1 MEINITGQA
10 VATYVA
16 LLKGKFGANLGR
28 VIEEVL
34 YDSMNMDFQIPEEW
48 NDAELAKWAEMD
60 LSWNA
65 YEGEEE
71 GELGADFAEDIF
83 ASNLLI
89 FGIEEY
95 FI

>member
-1 MEINITGQA
+1 MELTITAEA

-16 LLKGKFGANLGR
+16 LLKGRFGVNLGR

-34 YDSMNMDFQIPEEW
+34 YDSMNMDFEIPKEW

-71 GELGADFAEDIF
+71 GELGGDFAEDIF